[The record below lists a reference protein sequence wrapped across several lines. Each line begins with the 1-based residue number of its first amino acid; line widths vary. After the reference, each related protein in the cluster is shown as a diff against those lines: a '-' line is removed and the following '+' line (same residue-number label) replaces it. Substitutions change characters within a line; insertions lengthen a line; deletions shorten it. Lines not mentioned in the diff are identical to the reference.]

1 MSACSCGGVGCKICK
16 DQQAPKLFLPIAPMG
31 AVRTTQKAK
40 YVSESYARY
49 ATYKEHIGLL
59 AATRLRVI
67 PPGQAITI
75 TNLTFYMPIP
85 EKGKITRL
93 NHLTG
98 KRVSIPV
105 TEGMPH
111 IAKPDIDN
119 LIKGLFDSLN
129 GIAWADDNQ
138 VYKITNTQKIYS
150 EYPGIEFGI
159 EFISI

>member
-1 MSACSCGGVGCKICK
+1 MK
-16 DQQAPKLFLPIAPMG
+16 DQQAPKLFLPVTPMG

-49 ATYKEHIGLL
+49 ATFKEHVGLL

-67 PPGQAITI
+67 PPGQAIAI

-105 TEGMPH
+105 VEGMPH

-119 LIKGLFDSLN
+119 LVKGLFDSLN

-159 EFISI
+159 EFISV